1 VAADASPSVTPIRR
15 RTAGQLVADEIRR
28 RIWTGD
34 LESGERLNQ
43 EDLAAALGV
52 SRLPVREALL
62 MLERE
67 GVVQMA
73 PHKGA
78 FVERLD
84 EPAVRDHYELFGH
97 LDGFALRLAIGRLS
111 PTDRAALATAMTD
124 CADIADPDRM
134 QQRVQEIRAL
144 IHEAGGSPRFRAVA
158 RGLAPI
164 VAGNFFREVPGA
176 LAVSRSEMPR
186 VGAAVAEG
194 DVDGAVA
201 AYGAMMRSHGDL
213 VVAILRSR

>member
-1 VAADASPSVTPIRR
+1 MAADPSPSVTPIRR

-28 RIWTGD
+28 HIWTGD

-43 EDLAAALGV
+43 EELAAALGV
-52 SRLPVREALL
+52 SRLPVSEALL
-62 MLERE
+62 VLERE

-78 FVERLD
+78 FVERID

-97 LDGFALRLAIGRLS
+97 LDGFALRLAIERLA
-111 PTDRAALATAMTD
+111 PTDRAALADAMTG
-124 CADIADPDRM
+124 CADIDDPDRM
-134 QQRVQEIRAL
+134 QQRVQEIRAI
-144 IHEAGGSPRFRAVA
+144 IHDAGGSPRFRAVA

-176 LAVSRSEMPR
+176 LAVSRSEMTS
-186 VGAAVAEG
+186 VGTAVAGG
-194 DVDGAVA
+194 DAEGAVA
-201 AYGAMMRSHGDL
+201 AYGAMMRAHGDL
-213 VVAILRSR
+213 VVDILRSR

>member
-1 VAADASPSVTPIRR
+1 VAADTSPSVTPIRR
-15 RTAGQLVADEIRR
+15 RTAGQLVAEEIRR

-34 LESGERLNQ
+34 LASGERLNQ

-78 FVERLD
+78 FVERID

-97 LDGFALRLAIGRLS
+97 LDGFALRLAIERLS
-111 PTDRAALATAMTD
+111 RTDRATLADAMTG
-124 CADIADPDRM
+124 CADIDDPDRM
-134 QQRVQEIRAL
+134 QQQVQGIRSH

-164 VAGNFFREVPGA
+164 VAGNFFGEVPGSM
-176 LAVSRSEMPR
+176 AVTRAAMPR
-186 VGAAVAEG
+186 VGDAVAVADG
-194 DVDGAVA
+194 DRAVS
-201 AYGAMMRSHGDL
+201 AYAEMMRSHAQL
-213 VVAILRSR
+213 VVEILASR